1 MNLRGS
7 NHRSSRIANV
17 ARVSAAAIL
26 LLGCATNRSAIVTTR
41 QLPSPVVSRTEERL
55 DPQLFNSPP
64 EGGEGEPYRIGAGDT
79 ILIAVYG
86 HPELAIAAYSG
97 TGVGGLPGGRGAGF
111 LVDNDGTAQLPLLGS
126 VKVAG
131 KTSNDLRIYLEEN
144 LGRFI
149 NQPRVTTQVL
159 YNGSIRYYLLGQFVT
174 PGLKLS
180 DRPLHL
186 LEALSLGGSIIIDHA
201 SLAGAYIARKGHR
214 LPVNFR
220 RLLREGDLTQ
230 NIPLQNG
237 DTVFVPDNLT
247 EQAFVFGGAAGSN
260 ARGGAVAF
268 VAGRLDILQAL
279 AQAGM
284 GFRERTQGR
293 LSEVRVIRSEGDS
306 GQFFVVDV
314 NRILRGEAG
323 NFSLAPGDIVFVP
336 ETALTTWAEAME
348 QILPSLQVISGLLT
362 PFVQIKFLSQ

>member
-1 MNLRGS
+1 MNLR
-7 NHRSSRIANV
+7 RSRPRPSKLSKLALPL
-17 ARVSAAAIL
+17 AAAL
-26 LLGCATNRSAIVTTR
+26 LLGCATNRGAIVMTK
-41 QLPSPVVSRTEERL
+41 QLPTPVGSRTEERL
-55 DPQLFNSPP
+55 DPRLFNPP
-64 EGGEGEPYRIGAGDT
+64 AEGKEGEPYRIGPGDA

-126 VKVAG
+126 VPVAG
-131 KTSNDLRIYLEEN
+131 KTLNELRLYLEDH
-144 LGRFI
+144 LSHFI
-149 NQPRVTTQVL
+149 NQPRGTTQVL

-284 GFRERTQGR
+284 GFRARPRGR
-293 LSEVRVIRSEGDS
+293 LSEVRIIRSEGDS
-306 GQFFVVDV
+306 GQFFIVDV
-314 NRILRGEAG
+314 NRILRGDAA
-323 NFSLAPGDIVFVP
+323 NFPLAPGDIVFIP

-348 QILPSLQVISGLLT
+348 QILPSLQVISGLLP